1 MDSKTEEFLFMLLWT
16 CDMFS
21 RPTWRN
27 LTDSFESWAYRNGF
41 SRQLRRLEQRQLLE
55 RQPGHSG
62 DRLHRLTRAGRFH
75 ALGGRDPEA
84 RWNRNWDGRWRL
96 VLFDV
101 PRTYNT
107 TRDKLRRYLQRRGFG
122 YLQNSVWITPDP
134 VDEERGLL
142 SGVSANVE
150 SLIWFE
156 ARPCAGE
163 TDAEIVAGA
172 WDFAEINRCYTV
184 YRQVLDRCSCHRFK
198 TKAAA
203 VEFHHWLSE
212 EREAWLNALSRD
224 PLLPKRLLPDSY
236 LGCKAW
242 RKRLELMPEVG
253 RMIKEFHRD

>member
-1 MDSKTEEFLFMLLWT
+1 MLLWT
-16 CDMFS
+16 GDVIL

-41 SRQLRRLEQRQLLE
+41 SRQLHRLEQRRLLE

-62 DRLHRLTRAGRFH
+62 DRLHRLTQAGCLH

-84 RWNRNWDGRWRL
+84 RWSRRWDGRWRL

-101 PRTYNT
+101 PQKCNT

-134 VDEERGLL
+134 VNAEREQLNGL
-142 SGVSANVE
+142 SADVE

-172 WDFAEINRCYTV
+172 WDFAEINRCYAN
-184 YRQVLDRCSCHRFK
+184 YLQVLNRCPRRRFK
-198 TKAAA
+198 TSAAA
-203 VEFHHWLSE
+203 MRFHRWLCE
-212 EREAWLNALSRD
+212 EREAWMNVISHD
-224 PLLPKRLLPDSY
+224 PLLPKCLLPPSY

-242 RKRLELMPEVG
+242 RKRLEVMAVAGG
-253 RMIKEFHRD
+253 RMRKFACV

>member
-16 CDMFS
+16 CDVFS

-41 SRQLRRLEQRQLLE
+41 SRQLQRLEQRQLLE

-62 DRLHRLTRAGRFH
+62 DRLHRLTQAGRLH
-75 ALGGRDPEA
+75 ALGGRDPET
-84 RWNRNWDGRWRL
+84 RWNRRWDGRWRL

-101 PRTYNT
+101 PRTCNT

-122 YLQNSVWITPDP
+122 YLQNSVWITPDA

-142 SGVSANVE
+142 SGVSADVE

-156 ARPCAGE
+156 ARSCAGE
-163 TDAEIVAGA
+163 TDAEIIAGA
-172 WDFAEINRCYTV
+172 WDFTEINECYAI
-184 YRQVLDRCSCHRFK
+184 YLQVLDRYPRHCLE

-203 VEFHHWLSE
+203 MRFHRWLCE
-212 EREAWLNALSRD
+212 EREAWMNTMSHD
-224 PLLPKRLLPDSY
+224 PLLPKRLLPHSY

-242 RKRLELMPEVG
+242 RKRLEVMAEAG
-253 RMIKEFHRD
+253 ERIRKFEWF